1 MPMAP
6 DQVKRIIRER
16 GWTFVD
22 LAARWG
28 LSVTWMS
35 RLVNRPH
42 SRPAMYE
49 DAFNG
54 LPTRER
60 VTVEREARH
69 VRKRRARNLWT
80 VQEMFPDR
88 RLFEAIDSQVVD
100 EGTQLFVHEVRGAG
114 REAAICLRLAEH
126 PHDDNAELLLDVDTA
141 QRHFADLCREADLSA
156 E

>member
-28 LSVTWMS
+28 ISVTWMS
-35 RLVNRPH
+35 RLVNKPR

-49 DAFNG
+49 DAFSG

-69 VRKRRARNLWT
+69 VRKRRARSAWT
-80 VQEMFPDR
+80 IQEMFPNL
-88 RLFEAIDSQVVD
+88 RLFEAIDSRVVD
-100 EGTQLFVHEVRGAG
+100 EGTQLFVYEVRGTG
-114 REAAICLRLAEH
+114 RDAEICFRLAEH
-126 PHDDNAELLLDVDTA
+126 PHDDTGELLLDVDTA
-141 QRHFADLCREADLSA
+141 HRHFADLCRELEVSSG
-156 E
+156 